1 MMGFFDFLKQPDN
14 FIEKDEVEPPHM
26 HMLDIS
32 VDEADNAG
40 LPVNGFRSMLGDPH
54 ISVEREDRD
63 EIADYTL
70 RLDGEL
76 ARVTI
81 SSGTVRVRYWS
92 RKGAPD
98 VEFAFSGPPACAI
111 NYARVKGERII

>member
-1 MMGFFDFLKQPDN
+1 MGFFDFLKQPDN
-14 FIEKDEVEPPHM
+14 FIERDEVEPPHM

-40 LPVNGFRSMLGDPH
+40 LPVSRFRSMLGDPH
-54 ISVEREDRD
+54 LTVERDDRG
-63 EIADYTL
+63 ALSDYTL
-70 RLDGEL
+70 RLDDEL
-76 ARVTI
+76 AKVAI

-98 VEFAFSGPPACAI
+98 VEFAFSGPSACAI